1 MSEAKSIFDSNTVG
15 PRAYVK
21 MYDKYKDILTGQS
34 LNDKEEFLKSEATLD
49 QFRVSFLNL
58 DCHTSSGYLFV
69 TLIVTQANGYQEQM
83 TRYANLRD
91 EISQIRKVIDKANNI
106 WLMFDQYLISIW

>member
-1 MSEAKSIFDSNTVG
+1 MSEAKAIFDANTVG

-49 QFRVSFLNL
+49 QFRVPSLSLN
-58 DCHTSSGYLFV
+58 S
-69 TLIVTQANGYQEQM
+69 N
-83 TRYANLRD
+83 R
-91 EISQIRKVIDKANNI
+91 
-106 WLMFDQYLISIW
+106 WP

>member
-1 MSEAKSIFDSNTVG
+1 MDFSLTFAVSEAKAIFDANTVG

-49 QFRVSFLNL
+49 QFRVPSPSLN
-58 DCHTSSGYLFV
+58 S
-69 TLIVTQANGYQEQM
+69 N
-83 TRYANLRD
+83 R
-91 EISQIRKVIDKANNI
+91 
-106 WLMFDQYLISIW
+106 WP